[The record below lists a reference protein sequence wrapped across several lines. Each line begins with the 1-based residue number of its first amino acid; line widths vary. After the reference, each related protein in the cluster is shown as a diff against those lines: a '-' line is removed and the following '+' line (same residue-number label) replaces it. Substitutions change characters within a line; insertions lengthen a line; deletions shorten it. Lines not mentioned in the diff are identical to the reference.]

1 EYVANLARA
10 NSPGIFTEI
19 GFEGSEHSRSYGEL
33 FDDASRIA
41 HTLKA
46 IPSPPGEC
54 VLLCFESVIEHVAA
68 AWACLLTGR
77 TFLPL
82 AISPFAHNRDKF
94 LEHLREI
101 AGVLCASLVLT
112 EARFRECLSDAL
124 KDLTLTSVLDTAE
137 LTGPCDASKDIVPLA
152 P

>member
-1 EYVANLARA
+1 MSNPIVQNSRDRALITGAQEVRKPGQPATLAEYVANLARA
-10 NSPGIFTEI
+10 NSRGIFTEI

-46 IPSPPGEC
+46 IPSPGGEC

-77 TFLPL
+77 SFLPL

-94 LEHLREI
+94 LQHVREM
-101 AGVLCASLVLT
+101 AGALCASLVLT
-112 EARFRECLSDAL
+112 EARFRGCLSD
-124 KDLTLTSVLDTAE
+124 
-137 LTGPCDASKDIVPLA
+137 
-152 P
+152 